1 MLVAAAIVASSA
13 GRGDF
18 MPVALLIL
26 GALLVPPA
34 LAYFGVIGGLVALVA
49 EFVIVFVAAWGID
62 RGRRLGA
69 RDPFLDAAHP
79 DFPVP
84 TAAPIRPNPT
94 EAFESPSDRR
104 TPT

>member
-1 MLVAAAIVASSA
+1 MAV
-13 GRGDF
+13 
-18 MPVALLIL
+18 LIL

-34 LAYFGVIGGLVALVA
+34 LAYFGVIGGLGA
-49 EFVIVFVAAWGID
+49 FVADIAILLLAAWNVD

-69 RDPFLDAAHP
+69 RDPFLDASHP

-84 TAAPIRPNPT
+84 MGGPVRPNPT

-104 TPT
+104 SPS